1 PSDAPASTGRVLPYA
16 THLPSSISTTSSPS
30 QLGIQRY
37 TARPPRHPNGPTP
50 HNGLSHDPN
59 RRSALPCFPIRPA
72 APPKTREAG
81 HDDGEAGTIVLAG
94 AGAAVSQ
101 LRSGLHSPAL
111 REERQRQAHPDTRAC
126 SLFPV
131 PITRAR
137 R

>member
-1 PSDAPASTGRVLPYA
+1 MPYA

-37 TARPPRHPNGPTP
+37 TPRPPRHPNGPTP

-59 RRSALPCFPIRPA
+59 RRSALPCFPSGQLHLLRQ
-72 APPKTREAG
+72 REAG

-101 LRSGLHSPAL
+101 L
-111 REERQRQAHPDTRAC
+111 
-126 SLFPV
+126 
-131 PITRAR
+131 
-137 R
+137 